1 MADPWIRVHAA
12 LIDKPVIARAVTALG
27 VNEHAAVGLLVT
39 FWGAVSRNV
48 VGGMAG
54 PATDAQLELW
64 ARWRGKR
71 GRFAAFIRSQHI
83 DIEGRVNE
91 WDDYAGALEQRRAK
105 ERDRLRNKRT
115 DVAQQNASVAT
126 RAPERNDTIRDE
138 ENRGGAPPVQGAP
151 VKAPSAART
160 LAKIKSLAEVSEVPG
175 QGRRT
180 YIRKALVE
188 ELGPKTFA
196 AYQAIGGAEAVLNT
210 PGEKW
215 AFLVRDFERE
225 LRSA

>member
-1 MADPWIRVHAA
+1 MAEPWIRVHAS
-12 LIDKPVIARAVTALG
+12 LIDKPVIARAVAALG

-39 FWGAVSRNV
+39 FWGSVSRHV

-71 GRFAAFIRSQHI
+71 GKFAAFIREQHI
-83 DIEGRVNE
+83 DAEGRVNE

-105 ERDRLRNKRT
+105 ERERLRNKRD

-126 RAPERNDTIRDE
+126 RARERNETIRNE
-138 ENRGGAPPVQGAP
+138 TKSGGPAPP
-151 VKAPSAART
+151 SASKL

-175 QGRRT
+175 QGRKT
-180 YIRKALVE
+180 FIRKARVE

-196 AYQAIGGAEAVLNT
+196 AYERIGGAEAVLNT

-215 AFLVRDFERE
+215 SFLVRDFERE